1 MELNVLS
8 FNTQHCM
15 NYITRKIDYKSVAD
29 LIIESGADII
39 GLNEIRGEGDLFEYE
54 AQMEALASLTGY
66 HYYFGPAILVCGKGP
81 YGNGILSKYPIKS
94 VEKIMIPDPEPK
106 IHGQHYET
114 RCILK
119 ATIDVGTD
127 LTFMVSHFG
136 LNLDER
142 ENAVKILLPAL
153 ESEKCVFMGDLNT
166 TPEEPILDGIRARMT
181 DADDYLNG
189 KLLSFPSDKP
199 EIKIDYIFVSPDIKI
214 KYADIPAKVVS
225 DHRPYFA
232 RIEI

>member
-1 MELNVLS
+1 MELNILS

-15 NYITRKIDYKSVAD
+15 NYITRKIDYRSVAD
-29 LIIESGADII
+29 LIKETEADII

-54 AQMEALASLTGY
+54 AQMEKLASLTGY
-66 HYYFGPAILVCGKGP
+66 YYYFGQAIMVCGTGP

-119 ATIDVGTD
+119 ATIDVGTG

-142 ENAVKILLPAL
+142 ENAVKTLLPAL

-189 KLLSFPSDKP
+189 KLLSYPSDKP
-199 EIKIDYIFVSPDIKI
+199 EIKIDYIFVSSDINVKDAYI
-214 KYADIPAKVVS
+214 LEKVLS
-225 DHRPYFA
+225 DHFA
-232 RIEI
+232 HIAIIED

>member
-1 MELNVLS
+1 MELNILS

-15 NYITRKIDYKSVAD
+15 NYITRKIDYRSVAD
-29 LIIESGADII
+29 LIKETEADII

-54 AQMEALASLTGY
+54 AQMEKLASLTGY
-66 HYYFGPAILVCGKGP
+66 YYYFGQAIMVCGTGP

-94 VEKIMIPDPEPK
+94 VEKIMIPDPETKNGNQP
-106 IHGQHYET
+106 YET
-114 RCILK
+114 RCIIK

-127 LTFMVSHFG
+127 LTVMVSHFG

-142 ENAVKILLPAL
+142 MNAAQTLVPAL
-153 ESEKCVFMGDLNT
+153 ENEKCIFMGDLNT

-189 KLLSFPSDKP
+189 KLLSYPSDKP

-214 KYADIPAKVVS
+214 KYADIPPRVVS
-225 DHRPYFA
+225 DHRPYIA
-232 RIEI
+232 KIEI

>member
-1 MELNVLS
+1 MELNILS

-15 NYITRKIDYKSVAD
+15 NYITRKIDYQSVAD
-29 LIIESGADII
+29 LIKELDADII

-54 AQMEALASLTGY
+54 AQMEKLASLTGY
-66 HYYFGPAILVCGKGP
+66 YYYFGQAIMVCGTGP
-81 YGNGILSKYPIKS
+81 YGNGILSKYPIKN
-94 VEKIMIPDPEPK
+94 VEKIMIPDPETK
-106 IHGQHYET
+106 NGNQHYET
-114 RCILK
+114 RCIIK
-119 ATIDVGTD
+119 ATIDIGTD
-127 LTFMVSHFG
+127 LTFIVSHFG

-142 ENAVKILLPAL
+142 MNAVQTLVPAL
-153 ESEKCVFMGDLNT
+153 ENEKCIFMGDLNT
-166 TPEEPILDGIRARMT
+166 TPEEPVLEGIRARMT
-181 DADDYLNG
+181 DADDYLSG

-232 RIEI
+232 RIDI

>member
-1 MELNVLS
+1 MELNILS

-15 NYITRKIDYKSVAD
+15 NYITRKIDYESVVS
-29 LIIESGADII
+29 LIKELDADII
-39 GLNEIRGEGDLFEYE
+39 GLNEIRGEGELFEYE
-54 AQMEALASLTGY
+54 AQMEKLASLTGY
-66 HYYFGPAILVCGKGP
+66 YYYFGQAIMVCGTGP
-81 YGNGILSKYPIKS
+81 YGNGILSKYPIKN

-119 ATIDVGTD
+119 ATIDVGTG

-142 ENAVKILLPAL
+142 ENAVKTLLPAL

-166 TPEEPILDGIRARMT
+166 TPEEPVLEGIRARMT
-181 DADDYLNG
+181 DADDYLSGN
-189 KLLSFPSDKP
+189 LLSYPSDIP

-214 KYADIPAKVVS
+214 RYADIPAKVVS
-225 DHRPYFA
+225 DHRPYIA
-232 RIEI
+232 KIEI